1 MYKTVFALFVAAAV
15 ATAGEKGQVPAKGQ
29 DAAPAK
35 KAQDA
40 APAKKGQAAAKGEVV
55 VKEKK
60 GLFAGLRS
68 SRPSPRRASANCNCE

>member
-1 MYKTVFALFVAAAV
+1 MYKAVFALFVAAAV
-15 ATAGEKGQVPAKGQ
+15 ATAGEKGQAPAKGQ

-40 APAKKGQAAAKGEVV
+40 APAKKGQAATKGEVVV

-68 SRPSPRRASANCNCE
+68 RRASANCNCE